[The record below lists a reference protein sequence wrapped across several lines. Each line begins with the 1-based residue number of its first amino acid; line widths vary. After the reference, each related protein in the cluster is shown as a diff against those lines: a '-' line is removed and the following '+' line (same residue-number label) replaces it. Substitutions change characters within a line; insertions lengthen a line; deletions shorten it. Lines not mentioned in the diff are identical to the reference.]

1 MMKKNVRVKFL
12 NANLEEEYSSLSAD
26 ALLKKRI
33 DFVIFKLKENPTFEQ
48 PIAKRLIPKEYVRQ
62 GVDNAFWVELNNWR
76 GWRLIYNLTP
86 ENNVEIIAIILEW
99 FVRHK
104 EYGRR
109 FGHEQ

>member
-26 ALLKKRI
+26 APLKERI
-33 DFVIFKLKENPTFEQ
+33 DFVISKLKENPTFGQ
-48 PIAKRLIPKEYVRQ
+48 PIAKRLIPKEYTRQ
-62 GVDNAFWVELNNWR
+62 GVDNAFWVELSKGR
-76 GWRLIYNLTP
+76 GWRLIYSLTS
-86 ENNVEIIAIILEW
+86 ENNIEIIAIILEW

-109 FGHEQ
+109 FGYE